1 MKNVRFIV
9 LDVETTGLSPRNG
22 DRIIEIGA
30 LAIERRII
38 KEEFHTLINI
48 DRTISRQAKEIHGIT
63 QAMLAGKPKPE
74 EVMPEFAEFIRD
86 SVLIAHN
93 AKFDMG
99 FIRHEFR
106 KKRLSFNHPYICTLE
121 MSQGRFPHL
130 PNHKLDTVYRHLIG
144 TNVNMLRQPEGIGT
158 CPRKLQRHRALGDAH
173 MVAAIWLAMEG
184 K

>member
-48 DRTISRQAKEIHGIT
+48 DRTISRQAQEIHGIT

-99 FIRHEFR
+99 FVRHEFR
-106 KKRLSFNHPYICTLE
+106 KQRLSLMFCMGSLRLE
-121 MSQGRFPHL
+121 PTMIFMILQGIIKVKQYFRPSFL
-130 PNHKLDTVYRHLIG
+130 PV
-144 TNVNMLRQPEGIGT
+144 P
-158 CPRKLQRHRALGDAH
+158 
-173 MVAAIWLAMEG
+173 AITA
-184 K
+184 

>member
-1 MKNVRFIV
+1 MKYFPHSRFIV
-9 LDVETTGLSPRNG
+9 LDVETTGLSPING

-48 DRTISRQAKEIHGIT
+48 DRAIPRQAQEIHGIT
-63 QAMLAGKPKPE
+63 QAMLTGKPKPE

-99 FIRHEFR
+99 FIRHEFIR
-106 KKRLSFNHPYICTLE
+106 QRISFNHPYICTLE
-121 MSQGRFPHL
+121 MSQGRLPHL
-130 PNHKLDTVYRHLIG
+130 PNHKLGTVYRHLIG
-144 TNVNMLRQPEGIGT
+144 KPTTEIQE
-158 CPRKLQRHRALGDAH
+158 HRALGDAH

-184 K
+184 G